1 MANVDVSSGSLA
13 EVRQRFLTADR
24 RDEIVAMTRQLV
36 AVPSPNPPLATGEV
50 AEAAEAIIRNVI
62 PDAEVTLHRAS
73 DEVVNLVA
81 RLPGRG
87 PGRRLAFSGHL
98 DTYPIGEDLG
108 WTVDPLKGAVKDGRI
123 YGRGVSDMKGG
134 IAASIT
140 AMALLAEHRDAWAGE
155 AVLLLGGDEESMGTL
170 GAQFLIDTVPEA
182 RAEAIIIGDVGSPQV
197 VRYGEKGFLWVT
209 VEAEG
214 AVAHGAH
221 VHRGIN
227 AIDRLRQAMDV
238 MSGLRDIAVQMPEAV
253 VSSIAAAK
261 PISEPLS
268 GAGEAE
274 VLSAIT
280 VNLGQI
286 QGGVSPNLIPS
297 RAHVAADIR
306 LPVGVSAGEIEERL
320 RDSLARIEGV
330 RLVVDRRIEPSY
342 TDPNHEIIV
351 GTAAAATVVLG
362 TAPAV
367 NMRVGASDARVFRKA
382 NIPTVVYGPTP
393 FNMGAADE
401 YVLVDELADVMRVH
415 ALSGLEFLSR

>member
-1 MANVDVSSGSLA
+1 MANIGRASCPLA
-13 EVRQRFLTADR
+13 EVRGGILAADR
-24 RDEIVAMTRQLV
+24 RDEIVAMAQRLV
-36 AVPSPNPPLATGEV
+36 AIPSPNPPLATGAV
-50 AEAAEAIIRNVI
+50 AEAAEAIIRKAV
-62 PDAEVTLHRAS
+62 PDAVVTLHRAS

-81 RLPGRG
+81 RLPGRE

-108 WTVDPLKGAVKDGRI
+108 WTVDPLDGALIDGRI

-134 IAASIT
+134 IAASIS
-140 AMALLAEHRDAWAGE
+140 AMSLLAEHRDTWAGE
-155 AVLLLGGDEESMGTL
+155 IVLLLSGDEESMGTL

-182 RAEAIIIGDVGSPQV
+182 RADAVMIGDVGSPQV

-209 VEAEG
+209 VEAQG
-214 AVAHGAH
+214 SAAHGAH

-227 AIDRLRQAMDV
+227 AIDRLRRAMDA
-238 MSGLRDIAVQMPEAV
+238 MAGLRDIAVPSPEVIAA
-253 VSSIAAAK
+253 SIAAAK

-280 VNLGQI
+280 LNLGQI
-286 QGGVSPNLIPS
+286 QGGVSPNLIPAHA
-297 RAHVAADIR
+297 RAEADIR
-306 LPVGVSAGEIEERL
+306 LPAGVSAREIEERL
-320 RDSLARIEGV
+320 RDSLAKIEGV
-330 RLVVDRRIEPSY
+330 GLVVNRRSEPSY
-342 TDPNHEIIV
+342 TDPTNEIV
-351 GTAAAATVVLG
+351 AATVAAATQVPG
-362 TAPAV
+362 SAPAV

-401 YVLVDELADVMRVH
+401 FVLVEELEAVMRVH
-415 ALSGLEFLSR
+415 ALTAFGFLQD